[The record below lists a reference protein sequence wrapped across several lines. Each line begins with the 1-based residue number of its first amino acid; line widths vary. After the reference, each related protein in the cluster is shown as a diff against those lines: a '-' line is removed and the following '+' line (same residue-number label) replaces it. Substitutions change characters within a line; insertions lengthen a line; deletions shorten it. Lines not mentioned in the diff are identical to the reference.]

1 MLEHLLPEIING
13 IVLGAFFAIVAIGL
27 SLIMNLTG
35 TINMAHGSFMTLAG
49 YIAFTLV
56 SRGTNFW
63 YALIVAALLTMVVG
77 ILTERLL
84 VSRLYSRLPI
94 YSLLLT
100 FGLSLIAE
108 ETYRLVWGPSAVPF
122 SPPSYLLGATSV
134 FGVPLPSYRLVI
146 VAALLVAMA
155 ALVLFLFKSR
165 LGLRLRAAVQ
175 DSEMLA
181 ALGTNTRV
189 VYTAN
194 FAIGILLAGVA
205 GVFAA
210 GLLGLLPTM
219 GNELL
224 MPAFI
229 TVVIGGMGSLAGSI
243 VGGLLLGI
251 AVSVATLYV
260 PAASELV
267 LYLLMAVVLLIR
279 PRGLFGEEGL
289 FG

>member
-1 MLEHLLPEIING
+1 MLEHLLPELING

-49 YIAFTLV
+49 YIAFALV

-63 YALIVAALLTMVVG
+63 YALAVAALLTMLVG

-84 VSRLYSRLPI
+84 VSRLYNRLPI

-122 SPPSYLLGATSV
+122 QPPTYLIGATYL
-134 FGVPLPSYRLVI
+134 FGAPLPTYRLVI

-189 VYTAN
+189 LYMAN

-210 GLLGLLPTM
+210 GLLGLNPTM

-229 TVVIGGMGSLAGSI
+229 TVVIGGMGSLTGSI

-251 AVSVATLYV
+251 AVSVTTLYV

>member
-1 MLEHLLPEIING
+1 MLQHLLPELING

-63 YALIVAALLTMVVG
+63 FALAVAALLTMVVG

-84 VSRLYSRLPI
+84 VSPLYKRLPI

-108 ETYRLVWGPSAVPF
+108 ETYRLIWGPSAVPF
-122 SPPSYLLGATSV
+122 QPPSYLLGAVSV
-134 FGVPLPSYRLVI
+134 FGAPLPSYRLVI

-155 ALVLFLFKSR
+155 ALVLFLFKTR

-181 ALGTNTRV
+181 ALGTNTQL
-189 VYTAN
+189 VYMAN
-194 FAIGILLAGVA
+194 FATGILLAGVA
-205 GVFAA
+205 GVLAA
-210 GLLGLLPTM
+210 GLLGLNPTM

-229 TVVIGGMGSLAGSI
+229 TVVIGGMGSLVGSI
-243 VGGLLLGI
+243 VGGLLLGV

-260 PAASELV
+260 PVASELV

-279 PRGLFGEEGL
+279 PRGLFGEEGI